1 MPKLKTEKQKLYYN
15 KVLKLHEE
23 KGYSAQLI
31 SKLVPVAKQTVYNWL
46 RIAQEEKENQE
57 AEAMAKKQAAETASE
72 EATPARSVEEEVKA
86 LRAENAKLKKSLAWE
101 SMRADAFDE
110 MINIAESRFK
120 ISIRKKSGAK
130 Q

>member
-46 RIAQEEKENQE
+46 RIAQEEKERE
-57 AEAMAKKQAAETASE
+57 TEAMAKKTAPKETPTEETKQAESSPAYPKEAIAEINKWKQQ
-72 EATPARSVEEEVKA
+72 ARYQEM
-86 LRAENAKLKKSLAWE
+86 RAE
-101 SMRADAFDE
+101 AFNK
-110 MINIAESRFK
+110 MIDIAESRFN